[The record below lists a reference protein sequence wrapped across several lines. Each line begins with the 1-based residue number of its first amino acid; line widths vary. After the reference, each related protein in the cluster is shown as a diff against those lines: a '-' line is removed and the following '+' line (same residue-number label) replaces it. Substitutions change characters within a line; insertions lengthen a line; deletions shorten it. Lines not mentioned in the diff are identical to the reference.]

1 MPYFVQAQSENFW
14 LDVDP
19 KYLLIAGTILLAII
33 IIWAL
38 QRRKGRTLT
47 VKSHDESLQVKIS
60 QAGLL
65 DLLRMACASH
75 GGIETPKPSIR
86 LDQENRVSPL
96 VQFSLAN
103 NANLREVQEELKVRI
118 RETLEKHLGQDQ
130 IGDIEFTVTGF
141 RVGNQ
146 STADTILSTE
156 RPVIPKPENLE
167 DKRN

>member
-1 MPYFVQAQSENFW
+1 MPYFVQAQSKNFW

-19 KYLLIAGTILLAII
+19 KYLLIAGTILQAIV

-38 QRRKGRTLT
+38 QKRKGRTLT

-75 GGIETPKPSIR
+75 GGIETPKTSIR

-96 VQFSLAN
+96 VQFSLAD

>member
-96 VQFSLAN
+96 VQFSLAD

>member
-33 IIWAL
+33 TIWAL
-38 QRRKGRTLT
+38 QKRKGRTLT

-75 GGIETPKPSIR
+75 DGIETPKPSIR

-96 VQFSLAN
+96 VQFSLAD
-103 NANLREVQEELKVRI
+103 NANLREVQEELKIRI
-118 RETLEKHLGQDQ
+118 RETLEKHLGKDQ

>member
-1 MPYFVQAQSENFW
+1 MPYFVLAQSENFW
-14 LDVDP
+14 SDVDP
-19 KYLLIAGTILLAII
+19 KYLLIAGTILLAVI

-38 QRRKGRTLT
+38 QKRKGRTMT

-86 LDQENRVSPL
+86 LDQENRVSPH
-96 VQFSLAN
+96 VKFSLAEN
-103 NANLREVQEELKVRI
+103 TNLREVQEELQIRI

-141 RVGNQ
+141 RATDQ
-146 STADTILSTE
+146 ATADGILGTE
-156 RPVIPKPENLE
+156 SPVIPKTKDSADEQ
-167 DKRN
+167 R

>member
-1 MPYFVQAQSENFW
+1 MPYFVQAQSKNFW

-38 QRRKGRTLT
+38 QKRKGRTLT

-75 GGIETPKPSIR
+75 GGIETPKTSIR

-96 VQFSLAN
+96 VQFSLAD

>member
-1 MPYFVQAQSENFW
+1 MDA
-14 LDVDP
+14 

-38 QRRKGRTLT
+38 QKRKGRTLT

-103 NANLREVQEELKVRI
+103 NANLREVQEELKGRI

-141 RVGNQ
+141 RATTQV
-146 STADTILSTE
+146 TADGILGTE
-156 RPVIPKPENLE
+156 SPVIPKTKDSADEQ
-167 DKRN
+167 R

>member
-19 KYLLIAGTILLAII
+19 KYLLIAGTILLAIV

-38 QRRKGRTLT
+38 QKRKGRTLT

-75 GGIETPKPSIR
+75 GGIETPKTSIR

-96 VQFSLAN
+96 VQFSLAD

>member
-19 KYLLIAGTILLAII
+19 KYLLIAGTILLAIV

-38 QRRKGRTLT
+38 QKRKGRTLT

-96 VQFSLAN
+96 VQFSLAD

>member
-19 KYLLIAGTILLAII
+19 NYLLIAGTILLAII

-38 QRRKGRTLT
+38 QKRKGRTLT

-96 VQFSLAN
+96 VQFSLAD
-103 NANLREVQEELKVRI
+103 NANLREVQEELKGRI

-141 RVGNQ
+141 RVSNQ

>member
-14 LDVDP
+14 LDVDA

-38 QRRKGRTLT
+38 QKRKGRTLT

-96 VQFSLAN
+96 VQFSLAD

>member
-38 QRRKGRTLT
+38 QKRKGRTLT

-96 VQFSLAN
+96 VQFSLAD

>member
-19 KYLLIAGTILLAII
+19 KYLLIAGTILLAIV

-38 QRRKGRTLT
+38 QKRKGRTLT

-75 GGIETPKPSIR
+75 GGIETPKTSIR

-96 VQFSLAN
+96 VQFSLAD
-103 NANLREVQEELKVRI
+103 NANLREVQEQLKGRI

-141 RVGNQ
+141 RATNQ
-146 STADTILSTE
+146 ATTDGILGTE
-156 RPVIPKPENLE
+156 SPVIPKPENLE

>member
-1 MPYFVQAQSENFW
+1 MPYFVPAQSENFW

-38 QRRKGRTLT
+38 QKRKGRTLT

-65 DLLRMACASH
+65 DLLRMACASY
-75 GGIETPKPSIR
+75 GGIQTPKPSIR

-96 VQFSLAN
+96 VQFSLAD

-146 STADTILSTE
+146 STADTILRTE

>member
-1 MPYFVQAQSENFW
+1 MPYFVPAQSENFW

-38 QRRKGRTLT
+38 QKRKGRTLT

-75 GGIETPKPSIR
+75 DGIETPKPSIR

-96 VQFSLAN
+96 VQFSLAD
-103 NANLREVQEELKVRI
+103 NANLREVQEELKIRI

-141 RVGNQ
+141 RATTQ
-146 STADTILSTE
+146 ATADGILDTE
-156 RPVIPKPENLE
+156 SPVIPKTKDLAEE
-167 DKRN
+167 QR

>member
-1 MPYFVQAQSENFW
+1 MPYFFQAQSENFW
-14 LDVDP
+14 LDLDP
-19 KYLLIAGTILLAII
+19 KYLLIAGTILLAIS

-38 QRRKGRTLT
+38 QKRKGRTLT

-60 QAGLL
+60 QAGLV
-65 DLLRMACASH
+65 DLLRMACASY
-75 GGIETPKPSIR
+75 GGIQTPKPSIR

-96 VQFSLAN
+96 VQFSLAD

-141 RVGNQ
+141 RATTQATTDG
-146 STADTILSTE
+146 ILGTE
-156 RPVIPKPENLE
+156 SPVIPKTKDSADEQ
-167 DKRN
+167 R

>member
-38 QRRKGRTLT
+38 QKRKGRTLT

-96 VQFSLAN
+96 VQFSLAD
-103 NANLREVQEELKVRI
+103 NANLREVQEELKIRI